1 MAIEVSVVL
10 PCWYI
15 IYGKGGCEME
25 EKNKSKTKSG
35 QTSAETIDKLV
46 SEIAETKDWSVLVP
60 DYDEDALMVHWTS
73 KS

>member
-1 MAIEVSVVL
+1 MNND
-10 PCWYI
+10 
-15 IYGKGGCEME
+15 K
-25 EKNKSKTKSG
+25 KSQS
-35 QTSAETIDKLV
+35 SSETIDKLI

>member
-1 MAIEVSVVL
+1 M
-10 PCWYI
+10 
-15 IYGKGGCEME
+15 GDKD
-25 EKNKSKTKSG
+25 KTKKTG
-35 QTSAETIDKLV
+35 QASTETIDKLV